1 MNNHRKSLRLKHYD
15 YSRAGLYFITICT
28 QNRESFFGDIQNNKM
43 VLNDAGKMIE
53 TLWQE
58 IQNDF
63 LNIALHEYIIMP
75 NHLHGIIE
83 ITVGADSISAQ
94 NAQMGSKIT
103 VGADSISAQNA
114 QMGSKIT
121 VGADSISAQNAQMGS
136 ELPKGTN
143 PKSSSRADM
152 ESAPTKTNIP
162 AIIQSFKRHT
172 TIRYIQMVKQNIVP
186 PFHKKIWQRN
196 YWEHIIRNEQSYLEI
211 SEYIQN
217 NPAKWAVDTLNSE
230 AGCDL

>member
-1 MNNHRKSLRLKHYD
+1 MKHYD

-28 QNRESFFGDIQNNKM
+28 QNRKCFFGNIQNGKM
-43 VLNDAGKMIE
+43 ILNDAGKMIE
-53 TLWQE
+53 KLWQD
-58 IQNDF
+58 IKNDF
-63 LNIALHEYIIMP
+63 SNIVLHEYVIMP

-94 NAQMGSKIT
+94 STQIGSK
-103 VGADSISAQNA
+103 
-114 QMGSKIT
+114 
-121 VGADSISAQNAQMGS
+121 
-136 ELPKGTN
+136 LPIDIN
-143 PKSSSRADM
+143 MKSSTRADM

-172 TIRYIQMVKQNIVP
+172 TIRYIQMVKENILP

-196 YWEHIIRNEQSYLEI
+196 YWEHVIRNEQSYLEI

-217 NPAKWAVDTLNSE
+217 NPAKWSIDKLNPKS
-230 AGCDL
+230 GCTV